1 MLWRLRATLP
11 DRPGALA
18 VLAQECGKAGV
29 NIVALQV
36 FPGTG
41 SVTDELVLEAPEG
54 WEAAELAELVERAGG
69 ESAHARPCAEQAR
82 EDQPTRYVAAAR
94 AVLAAPASFPEVV
107 ATLFDADVEPGAEHQ
122 DVMELVVGEV
132 EVQIRRETPF
142 TAIERARGEAVAA
155 LVSDVL
161 GRDRPAFAPSGD
173 RRLGTGATPAYV
185 TDATPGRAPGSSGVT
200 ITALAD
206 GVAIGRAVIGD
217 PDPEDPTVRPVDL
230 AVDVTW
236 QRRGIGTRLLGEAV
250 RAARTAGAHEIVLAA
265 SSDNRAVMPMVM
277 AAGLRGRIR
286 MAGDRLTVRI
296 AVVEGRRR

>member
-18 VLAQECGKAGV
+18 VLAQECGRAGV

-36 FPGTG
+36 FPGAG

-54 WEAAELAELVERAGG
+54 WRAEELAALVERAGG
-69 ESAHARPCAEQAR
+69 ESAHARPCGEQAR

-94 AVLAAPASFPEVV
+94 AVLAAPTSFPEIV
-107 ATLFDADVEPGAEHQ
+107 ATLFDADVVPTAAHQ

-132 EVQIRRETPF
+132 EVQIRREAPF
-142 TAIERARGEAVAA
+142 TAIERARGEAMAA

-161 GRDRPAFAPSGD
+161 GRERPAFAPSGD

-185 TDATPGRAPGSSGVT
+185 TDGPV

-206 GVAIGRAVIGD
+206 GVAIGRAVLGEPEAAD
-217 PDPEDPTVRPVDL
+217 PATRPVEL
-230 AVDVTW
+230 AVEVSW
-236 QRRGIGTRLLGEAV
+236 QRRGVGTRLLGEAV
-250 RAARTAGAHEIVLAA
+250 RAARAAGAHEIVLAT

-296 AVVEGRRR
+296 AVVEARRR